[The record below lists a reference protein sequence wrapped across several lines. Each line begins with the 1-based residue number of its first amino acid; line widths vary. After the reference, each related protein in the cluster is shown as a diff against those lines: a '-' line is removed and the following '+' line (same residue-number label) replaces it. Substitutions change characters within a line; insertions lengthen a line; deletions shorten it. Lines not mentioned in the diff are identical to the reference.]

1 MITDAEMVSLAETT
15 GLAVETAAALSL
27 SYYFF
32 AVVQAAVQAVVAAA
46 NFYA

>member
-1 MITDAEMVSLAETT
+1 MMAAAEIVSLAETT
-15 GLAVETAAALSL
+15 GLVAETAAALSL